1 MPKARK
7 VCESSLRWVLAM
19 RKEAYIHK
27 YSPHMLRSEI
37 HPEVFGGTDP
47 KRDFG
52 HTGNSIIWTVAQA
65 KKIDEIGLDKWLK
78 SEAALGYGHAF
89 DKSLGLF
96 LKDTLKEKH

>member
-7 VCESSLRWVLAM
+7 ICEHSLRWVLAM
-19 RKEAYIHK
+19 RQNARIHH
-27 YSPHMLRSEI
+27 YSKDLLTVEH
-37 HPEVFGGTDP
+37 HPEVFGGMDP

-52 HTGNSIIWTVAQA
+52 HSGGSFHWTVAQA